1 MPPPKVGLKERAK
14 NMKKILFIGAEAM
27 PFAATGGLGD
37 VMGSLPTSISA
48 ADPEADVRVVIPLY
62 GAVKDEWRAQMK
74 KEAEFEVTLSWR
86 HIYCGVHSLKK
97 DGVTYYFIDN
107 EYYFKRPTLYGHYDD
122 GERYAFFSKA
132 AIDMLSRVGFYPDV
146 IHAHDWQAALSLV
159 YLDRKYRM
167 IQEYERIKTVF
178 TIHNIEY
185 QGKYSFDILGDVFE
199 LSTWDKHVVEYDGCI
214 NLMKG
219 AIVCANAVSTVSPRY
234 AEEIKTA
241 EYAHGLENILL
252 DNSGKLRGILNGID
266 YEFYNP
272 ETNNGIAKKF
282 SAERICDKYEN
293 KLALQREIGLP
304 ECQNVPIISVIS
316 RLASHKG
323 LDLITEMVY
332 NLMNER
338 DVQLVILGK
347 GEACYENFFTELQ
360 NSFPSKVRALM
371 TYDRDLANRIYAATD
386 IFLMP
391 SKSEPCGLSQM
402 IASRYGAIPVT
413 RETGGLYDS
422 IKSYY
427 EQDGVMYGNG
437 FTFYDYSAYVLR
449 RRTDD
454 AIDLWY
460 NEEKR
465 NALIHRIMTTDFSW
479 KASALRYLEMYASL

>member
-1 MPPPKVGLKERAK
+1 
-14 NMKKILFIGAEAM
+14 MKKILFIGAEAM

-37 VMGSLPTSISA
+37 VMGSLPTAISA
-48 ADPEADVRVVIPLY
+48 ADSNVDVRVVMPLY
-62 GAVKDEWRAQMK
+62 SAVKDTWRAQMK

-86 HIYCGVHSLKK
+86 HQYCGVYSLYK

-107 EYYFKRPTLYGHYDD
+107 EYYFKRPALYGHFDD
-122 GERYAFFSKA
+122 GERYAYFCRA
-132 AIDMLSRVGFYPDV
+132 AIEMLGVIGYYPDI
-146 IHAHDWQAALSLV
+146 IHAHDWQAAMSLV
-159 YLDRKYRM
+159 YLDRKYRHVPG
-167 IQEYERIKTVF
+167 YESIKTVF

-185 QGKYSFDILGDVFE
+185 QGKYDFSILYDIFE
-199 LSTWDKHVVEYDGCI
+199 LSNFDRHVVEYDGCI

-219 AIVCANAVSTVSPRY
+219 AIVCANTVSTVSPRY

-241 EYAHGLENILL
+241 EYAHGLDKVLC
-252 DNSGKLRGILNGID
+252 DNAGKLRGILNGID
-266 YEFYNP
+266 YKFYDP
-272 ETNNGIAKKF
+272 ETNEGIAKTF
-282 SAERICDKYEN
+282 TADSICDKYEN
-293 KLALQREIGLP
+293 KTALQKEVGLP
-304 ECQNVPIISVIS
+304 ERGDVPMISVIS

-338 DVQLVILGK
+338 DVQLVVLGK
-347 GEACYENFFTELQ
+347 GEACYESFFTELE
-360 NSFPSKVRALM
+360 NAFPEKVRALM

-427 EQDGVMYGNG
+427 EANGEIYGNG
-437 FTFYDYSAYVLR
+437 FTFYDYSSPVLR

-454 AIDLWY
+454 AINLW
-460 NEEKR
+460 NDTEKR
-465 NALIHRIMTTDFSW
+465 MALVRKIMTTDFSW
-479 KASALRYLEMYASL
+479 KASALRYLEMYAEL